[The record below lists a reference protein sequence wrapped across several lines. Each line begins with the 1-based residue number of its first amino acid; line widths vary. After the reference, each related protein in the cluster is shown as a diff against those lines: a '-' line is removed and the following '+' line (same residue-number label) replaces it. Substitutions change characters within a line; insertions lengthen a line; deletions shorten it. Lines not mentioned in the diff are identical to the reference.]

1 MDRRDFLTISSSKKK
16 IVLTPQDPTQ
26 RTTSGLN
33 PYTGVWSENEV
44 IHLLKRTMF
53 GARRLDIDY
62 FKSKTMNQSVDELLN
77 PTAPL
82 PNPPVKDYDTSGS
95 VTTPDTN
102 ILQGNTWVNDPNND
116 GTINSRRRASFKKW
130 WMGLMINQDRSITEK
145 LNLFWHNFFATETNE
160 IGNAQYVYKHHNLL
174 RSSCLGNYKT
184 LIKDITLDPAML
196 VYLNGQLNTATA
208 PDENYGRELQE
219 LFTVGKD
226 GGAPYTENDV
236 KEASKVLSGWRN
248 NSTTFTPYF
257 TASRHNT
264 TNKVFSSF
272 YNNTTIVGRSDAT
285 AGDVELNELL
295 NMIFNTQEVAKHVC
309 RRLYRWFVYYEIDA
323 NTENNIIVPLANIF
337 RTNNYEIKPVL
348 NTLFKSEH
356 FFDVLNQSCLIKSPL
371 DLMVGLCREFNVVF
385 PDSSDY
391 ISNYGFWNWLVNYGN
406 NMQQNLG
413 DPPDVAGWKAYY
425 QVPQF
430 HEIWINSDTL
440 PKRNQFT
447 DTMMLTGYT
456 FNSKKI
462 IVDAAEYAKTLS
474 NPGDPNV
481 LITDLLKYIFRIDIS
496 LNSKNQIKK
505 DILLAGQAQ
514 DYYWTNVWVQFI
526 NNPSDTANTNLVKAR
541 VRDLIKY
548 LMNLA
553 EYQLA

>member
-1 MDRRDFLTISSSKKK
+1 
-16 IVLTPQDPTQ
+16 
-26 RTTSGLN
+26 
-33 PYTGVWSENEV
+33 
-44 IHLLKRTMF
+44 
-53 GARRLDIDY
+53 
-62 FKSKTMNQSVDELLN
+62 
-77 PTAPL
+77 
-82 PNPPVKDYDTSGS
+82 
-95 VTTPDTN
+95 
-102 ILQGNTWVNDPNND
+102 
-116 GTINSRRRASFKKW
+116 
-130 WMGLMINQDRSITEK
+130 MGLMINQDRSIREK

-248 NSTTFTPYF
+248 NSTTFSAYF

-391 ISNYGFWNWLVNYGN
+391 ISNYGLWNWLVNYGN

-425 QVPQF
+425 QGTTV
-430 HEIWINSDTL
+430 S
-440 PKRNQFT
+440 
-447 DTMMLTGYT
+447 
-456 FNSKKI
+456 
-462 IVDAAEYAKTLS
+462 
-474 NPGDPNV
+474 
-481 LITDLLKYIFRIDIS
+481 
-496 LNSKNQIKK
+496 
-505 DILLAGQAQ
+505 
-514 DYYWTNVWVQFI
+514 
-526 NNPSDTANTNLVKAR
+526 
-541 VRDLIKY
+541 
-548 LMNLA
+548 
-553 EYQLA
+553 

>member
-1 MDRRDFLTISSSKKK
+1 MDRRDFLTISSKRKNPLP
-16 IVLTPQDPTQ
+16 IPQDPTQ
-26 RTTSGLN
+26 RTNSGLN
-33 PYTGVWSENEV
+33 PYTGAWTENEV

-77 PTAPL
+77 PTAPF

-102 ILQGNTWVNDPNND
+102 ILPGSTWVNDPNND
-116 GTINSRRRASFKKW
+116 GTIASRRRASFKKW
-130 WMGLMINQDRSITEK
+130 WMGLMINQDRSIREK
-145 LNLFWHNFFATETNE
+145 MNFFWHNFFASETNE
-160 IGNAQYVYKHHNLL
+160 IGNAQYVYKHHDLL
-174 RSSCLGNYKT
+174 RTSCLGNYKT
-184 LIKDITLDPAML
+184 LVKNITIDPAIL

-219 LFTVGKD
+219 LFTVGKE
-226 GGAPYTENDV
+226 GGAPYSENDV

-248 NSTTFTPYF
+248 NSTSITSYF
-257 TASRHNT
+257 DSTRHNT
-264 TNKVFSSF
+264 SNKIFSSF
-272 YNNTTIVGRSDAT
+272 YNNTTIVGRTGAT
-285 AGDVELNELL
+285 AGDLELNDLL

-309 RRLYRWFVYYEIDA
+309 RRLYRWFVYYDIDA
-323 NTENNIIVPLANIF
+323 TTETNIITPLANIL

-356 FFDVLNQSCLIKSPL
+356 FFDVLNQGCLIKNPI
-371 DLMVGLCREFNVVF
+371 DLMVGMCRELNVVF
-385 PDSSDY
+385 PDASDY
-391 ISNYGFWNWLVNYGN
+391 VSNYGLWNWIVSYGTL
-406 NMQQNLG
+406 MQQNLG

-440 PKRNQFT
+440 PRRNQFT

-456 FNSKKI
+456 FNTKKI
-462 IVDAAEYAKTLS
+462 IIDGTEFAKTLS
-474 NPGDPNV
+474 NPGDPNI
-481 LITDLLKYIFRIDIS
+481 LITDVIKYLFRIDLSIT
-496 LNSKNQIKK
+496 SKNQLKK
-505 DILLAGQAQ
+505 DILLGGQSQ

-526 NNPSDTANTNLVKAR
+526 NNPADTANTNLVKTR
-541 VRDLIKY
+541 IRDLIKY
-548 LMNLA
+548 FMNLA

>member
-1 MDRRDFLTISSSKKK
+1 MDRRDFLTISSKQKNPLP
-16 IVLTPQDPTQ
+16 IPQDPAQ
-26 RTTSGLN
+26 RTNSGLN
-33 PYTGVWSENEV
+33 PYTGAWTENEV

-77 PTAPL
+77 PTAPF

-102 ILQGNTWVNDPNND
+102 ILPGSTWVNDPNND
-116 GTINSRRRASFKKW
+116 GTIASRRRASFKKW
-130 WMGLMINQDRSITEK
+130 WMGLMINQDRSIREK
-145 LNLFWHNFFATETNE
+145 MNFFWHNFFASETNE
-160 IGNAQYVYKHHNLL
+160 IGNAQYVYKHHDLL
-174 RSSCLGNYKT
+174 RTSCLGNYKT
-184 LIKDITLDPAML
+184 LVKNITIDPAIL

-219 LFTVGKD
+219 LFTVGKE
-226 GGAPYTENDV
+226 GGAPYSENDV

-248 NSTTFTPYF
+248 NSTSITSYF
-257 TASRHNT
+257 DSTRHNT
-264 TNKVFSSF
+264 TNKIFSSF
-272 YNNTTIVGRSDAT
+272 YNNTTIVGRTGAT
-285 AGDVELNELL
+285 AGDLELNDLL

-309 RRLYRWFVYYEIDA
+309 RRLYRWFVYYDIDA
-323 NTENNIIVPLANIF
+323 TTETNIITPLANIL

-356 FFDVLNQSCLIKSPL
+356 FFDVLNQGCLIKNPI
-371 DLMVGLCREFNVVF
+371 DLMVGMCRELNVVF
-385 PDSSDY
+385 ADASDY
-391 ISNYGFWNWLVNYGN
+391 VSNYGLWNWIVSYGTL
-406 NMQQNLG
+406 MQQNLG

-430 HEIWINSDTL
+430 HEIWVNSDTL
-440 PKRNQFT
+440 PRRNQFT

-456 FNSKKI
+456 FNTKKI
-462 IVDAAEYAKTLS
+462 IIDGTEFAKTLS
-474 NPGDPNV
+474 NPGDPNI
-481 LITDLLKYIFRIDIS
+481 LITDVIKYLFRIDLSIT
-496 LNSKNQIKK
+496 SKNQLKK
-505 DILLAGQAQ
+505 DILLGGQSQ

-526 NNPSDTANTNLVKAR
+526 NNPADTANTNLVKTR
-541 VRDLIKY
+541 IRDLIKY
-548 LMNLA
+548 FMNLA

>member
-1 MDRRDFLTISSSKKK
+1 MDRRDFLTISSKQKNPLP
-16 IVLTPQDPTQ
+16 IPQDTAQ
-26 RTTSGLN
+26 RTNSGLN
-33 PYTGVWSENEV
+33 PYTGAWTENEV

-77 PTAPL
+77 PAAPF

-102 ILQGNTWVNDPNND
+102 ILAGSTWVNDPNND
-116 GTINSRRRASFKKW
+116 GTIASRRRASFKKW
-130 WMGLMINQDRSITEK
+130 WMGLMINQDRSIREK
-145 LNLFWHNFFATETNE
+145 MNFFWHNFFASETNE
-160 IGNAQYVYKHHNLL
+160 IGNAQYVYKHHDLL
-174 RSSCLGNYKT
+174 RTSCLGNYKT
-184 LIKDITLDPAML
+184 LVKNITIDPAIL

-219 LFTVGKD
+219 LFTVGKE
-226 GGAPYTENDV
+226 GGAPYSENDV

-248 NSTTFTPYF
+248 NSTSITSYF
-257 TASRHNT
+257 DSTRHNT
-264 TNKVFSSF
+264 SNKIFSSF
-272 YNNTTIVGRSDAT
+272 YNNTTIVGRTGAT
-285 AGDVELNELL
+285 AGDLELNDLL

-309 RRLYRWFVYYEIDA
+309 RRLYRWFVYYDIDA
-323 NTENNIIVPLANIF
+323 TTETNIITPLANIL

-356 FFDVLNQSCLIKSPL
+356 FFDVLNQGCLIKNPI
-371 DLMVGLCREFNVVF
+371 DLMVGMCRELNVVF
-385 PDSSDY
+385 PDASDY
-391 ISNYGFWNWLVNYGN
+391 VSNYGLWNWIVSYGTL
-406 NMQQNLG
+406 MQQNLG

-430 HEIWINSDTL
+430 HEIWVNSDTL
-440 PKRNQFT
+440 PRRNQFT

-456 FNSKKI
+456 FNTKKI
-462 IVDAAEYAKTLS
+462 IVDGAEFAKTLS
-474 NPGDPNV
+474 NPGDPNI
-481 LITDLLKYIFRIDIS
+481 LITDVIKYLFRIDLSIT
-496 LNSKNQIKK
+496 SKNQLKK
-505 DILLAGQAQ
+505 DILLGGQSQ

-526 NNPSDTANTNLVKAR
+526 NNPADTANTNLVKTR
-541 VRDLIKY
+541 IRDLIKY
-548 LMNLA
+548 FMNLA